1 MNRTKAIQTD
11 ILKEWVD
18 EFFLDEET
26 LNELKTTFKDNKPFE
41 HLEIKHFLKEEKIN
55 QLIEALSNEEFIQK
69 ESDLF
74 KLKQTNDLASS
85 ENKTIQSFRSFLTS
99 EPFITFMEHITE
111 LKIKRDVVDLAGTLY
126 EYTDYLLCHDDQLEG
141 RSIAFL
147 LYLTDLEER
156 EGGTLSLLESNFE
169 TPTKITK
176 RIIPKTNTFAFF
188 KVTNRSF
195 HEVEEVITKKQ
206 RVAFGGW
213 FHET

>member
-1 MNRTKAIQTD
+1 MGITKALQSD
-11 ILKEWVD
+11 LLKEWLNPS
-18 EFFLDEET
+18 FLDEQT
-26 LNELKTTFKDNKPFE
+26 INKLKTDFKENKPFE
-41 HLEIKHFLKEEKIN
+41 HLEIKHFLKEDKIN
-55 QLIEALSNEEFIQK
+55 ELIEALANEEFIQK

-74 KLKQTNDLASS
+74 KLKQTNDLKSS
-85 ENKTIQSFRSFLTS
+85 SNKTIEAFRSFLIS
-99 EPFITFMEHITE
+99 EPFITFMEHLTD
-111 LKIKRDVVDLAGTLY
+111 LKIKPNTVDLAGTLY

-169 TPTKITK
+169 TPTKVTRRIT
-176 RIIPKTNTFAFF
+176 PKTNTFAFF

-195 HEVEEVITKKQ
+195 HEVEEVIVKKQ

-213 FHET
+213 FHGR